1 MRPRCWPG
9 GCARAP
15 SPALLAPR
23 AAGAVRASSLL
34 RRAKS
39 RGGPTAPLELDRQE
53 CTTEPG
59 EIALNSLTPA
69 PPTVAAAAARYSF
82 VPQLLADARFYRA
95 LAGADGFRPLSLPW
109 TMLSNR
115 GLWLLTFHRVAHYCL
130 RRRQVRS
137 PIWWCARLFKGIG
150 TCFNVLFC
158 RSAFSAD
165 CEIGGAAY
173 LSNGGYLLCGARSI
187 GAGSLIHDR
196 CTFGYTVADGGE
208 GRPVIGRDVWVG
220 PNCIIAG
227 SLTIGDGATV
237 LPGTFLTFSVAAR
250 AVVKGNP
257 AVLVRKDFDNSM
269 LRRSLSVVQ
278 DVAVESP

>member
-1 MRPRCWPG
+1 
-9 GCARAP
+9 
-15 SPALLAPR
+15 
-23 AAGAVRASSLL
+23 
-34 RRAKS
+34 
-39 RGGPTAPLELDRQE
+39 LDRQE
-53 CTTEPG
+53 CTKEPG
-59 EIALNSLTPA
+59 EITLNSLTPA

-82 VPQLLADARFYRA
+82 VRQLLADARFYRD
-95 LAGADGFRPLSLPW
+95 LARADGPRPVSLPW

-115 GLWLLTFHRVAHYCL
+115 GLWLLTFHRIGHYCL

-137 PIWWCARLFKGIG
+137 PLWWSARLLKSIG

-158 RSAFSAD
+158 RSQLSAD

-173 LSNGGYLLCGARSI
+173 LPNRGYLLCGARSI

-208 GRPVIGRDVWVG
+208 GRPVIGSDVWVG
-220 PNCIIAG
+220 PDCIIAG
-227 SLTIGDGATV
+227 SLTVGDGATV
-237 LPGTFLTFSVAAR
+237 LPGTFLTFSVAPR

-257 AVLVRKDFDNSM
+257 AVVVRTEFDNSM